1 MVTTIAAG
9 LCPAAVFH
17 YCCGCTVG
25 SEWHNIWFKSFK
37 KKGLKS
43 IQTGYAVAYAIS
55 DYLTKIE
62 GLDILFSFSEETI
75 K

>member
-1 MVTTIAAG
+1 MIQ
-9 LCPAAVFH
+9 
-17 YCCGCTVG
+17 
-25 SEWHNIWFKSFK
+25 IFK